1 VLIAAAS
8 MGGAAA
14 AQEARAVA
22 RTGGERSNRVA
33 EVVPGAGLIQPN
45 IYNSDGELSIV
56 QFRGAFPFKLG
67 WIGKAP
73 LRIQSSYEHNF
84 IDEAVGP
91 EDTLG
96 LALKL
101 PVGARSRS
109 A

>member
-1 VLIAAAS
+1 
-8 MGGAAA
+8 
-14 AQEARAVA
+14 
-22 RTGGERSNRVA
+22 
-33 EVVPGAGLIQPN
+33 VPGCD
-45 IYNSDGELSIV
+45 SV
-56 QFRGAFPFKLG
+56 QAG

-73 LRIQSSYEHNF
+73 LGIQGSYEHNF